1 MTKSGHTVDMVALV
15 LLDKLGGSQLYRGD
29 GSRVKSEPPKRMF
42 SGILYPYF
50 CQSVISNPSSTM
62 SAPPS

>member
-29 GSRVKSEPPKRMF
+29 GSRVKSEDRK
-42 SGILYPYF
+42 
-50 CQSVISNPSSTM
+50 SVV
-62 SAPPS
+62 